1 MKIAE
6 GVFIMKFGV
15 SAWSAQ
21 KLLFSKKLSLK
32 QFIDFIV
39 DKGVDGVELLD
50 CFWTEEETAMETKQ
64 YLNERN
70 IPVSCYSIGNDF
82 VQEKPEDR
90 IKQVQYVKQGIDT
103 AVLLETKNLRIFS
116 GSSKEGITYEQG
128 KAWIID
134 SMKECASYAE
144 EKGITMVLEN
154 HGLFAG
160 KSIQVKGIIETIGS
174 HALKANTDTGNFLLV
189 GEKPFDAVKN
199 LVNNIGFVHFKDF
212 RKVNE
217 GEDCYTSLDGFK
229 YQGTIIGEGEV
240 PLKEIVDF
248 LYDKGYEGYLSIEYE
263 GVGDP
268 LEETAKSIQFVKS
281 LLE

>member
-1 MKIAE
+1 ME
-6 GVFIMKFGV
+6 GVFTMKFGV
-15 SAWSAQ
+15 SAWSVQ
-21 KLLFSKKLSLK
+21 KLLFTKKISLHE
-32 QFIDFIV
+32 FLDFAQ
-39 DKGVDGVELLD
+39 DKEVDGVELLD
-50 CFWTEEETAMETKQ
+50 CFWTEEETAMEIKK
-64 YLNERN
+64 YLNK
-70 IPVSCYSIGNDF
+70 IKMPVCCYSIGNYF

-90 IKQVQYVKQGIDT
+90 IKQVEYVKQGIDT
-103 AVLLETKNLRIFS
+103 AVMLETSNLRIFS

-160 KSIQVKGIIETIGS
+160 KSTQVKEIIETIGS

-212 RKVNE
+212 KKVDE
-217 GEDCYTSLDGFK
+217 GKDIYTSLDGLK

-240 PLKEIVDF
+240 PLKDIVDF
-248 LYDKGYEGYLSIEYE
+248 LYDNGYEGYLSIEYE
-263 GVGDP
+263 GIGDP
-268 LEETAKSIQFVKS
+268 LEETAQSIEFVKG
-281 LLE
+281 LMR